1 MSDGDI
7 RFKWQRVPGEDE
19 SSYGLFMYYRES
31 AMYRIPVTWE
41 GEVSRAGRGI
51 TTTGFYRAPGHLIDR
66 R

>member
-7 RFKWQRVPGEDE
+7 RFKWKRVPGEDE

-41 GEVSRAGRGI
+41 GEA
-51 TTTGFYRAPGHLIDR
+51 
-66 R
+66 